1 MENYNSRDWSFHC
14 AVLTLDRDHL
24 RWGEGLGSDPY

>member
-14 AVLTLDRDHL
+14 AVLKLDKDHQQ
-24 RWGEGLGSDPY
+24 WGGSLGSDSY